1 MYDSDKG
8 GIFLSNKSYLSR
20 AKRIVVIQSFFY
32 SFILHFLKVIL
43 QNLILTLFS
52 QLPPFTFFLYF
63 ANRSEWDIQKSLL

>member
-32 SFILHFLKVIL
+32 SFILHFFKGYPTKSHFDIIL
-43 QNLILTLFS
+43 SITPFSFLFV
-52 QLPPFTFFLYF
+52 F
-63 ANRSEWDIQKSLL
+63 R